1 MSRARKP
8 AVVKIPAPM
17 TLLTRTQPTVQAPRR
32 RGSSAVDKLGGYQA
46 LLGAGLAVIEKPML
60 PIEPR
65 MAEFMNKDV
74 TTPGY
79 GKPLAN
85 VNGLIIGIPDSI
97 RISIALVH
105 FGIGQHSDI
114 DSIPEREDN
123 AAGNSGHNPSPGKE
137 CWTIPQGCEM
147 V

>member
-1 MSRARKP
+1 M
-8 AVVKIPAPM
+8 
-17 TLLTRTQPTVQAPRR
+17 
-32 RGSSAVDKLGGYQA
+32 

-65 MAEFMNKDV
+65 MAEFMNENV

-97 RISIALVH
+97 SISIALVH

-114 DSIPEREDN
+114 DSIPEREDD
-123 AAGNSGHNPSPGKE
+123 AAGNSEHDPSPDRD
-137 CWTIPQGCEM
+137 CSTIPQRCEM